1 MTRISSWKVA
11 VAALLLAGC
20 ASTGT
25 ASTTAGTDSK
35 PPDHQIHYCKN
46 VDAYRIQDCAKAILP
61 ATPLGQQLQWVLAQ
75 LGGDAATLTETEV
88 REHLSAEF
96 LTLVMPPEAVI
107 GALQGTLAEQGPQHL
122 VGFAYPPRERE
133 ALAIVANAA
142 GRRGAIPIGVSAGR
156 PALIEALGGENAPP
170 TIVPKGR
177 FSGWFEVGG
186 RRLFLRCSGHGSPTV
201 VFEGGVTHH
210 WFDLQNQVARFT
222 RVCTWDHPNGPIS
235 RSDPAPTPRTARD
248 FVADLHALLRTAR
261 VPGPYVLA
269 GGSNGGLYTQLY
281 ASTHPDQVAGL
292 VLIDAVHPAY
302 HKRRVAMFKP
312 LLPPDQWEALRQ
324 DAMAVPHRLVD
335 PEQVDIWTSE
345 RQVRRALRRAP
356 LRPMPLVA
364 LAHGRPEDPS
374 APFVEQDERLWRQL
388 QRELA
393 RLVPGGRLVIATQ
406 SGHNIQDEQPELVLD
421 AVRDVVRAVRKGQRR
436 PA

>member
-61 ATPLGQQLQWVLAQ
+61 ATPLGQQLQWVLDQ
-75 LGGDAATLTETEV
+75 LGGDATSLTETEV
-88 REHLSAEF
+88 REHVSAEF

-107 GALQGTLAEQGPQHL
+107 GALQGSLAEQGAQRF

-133 ALAIVANAA
+133 ALAIVQNAA
-142 GRRGAIPIGVSAGR
+142 GSRGAIPIGVTAGQ

-170 TIVPKGR
+170 TIVPRGR
-177 FSGWFEVGG
+177 FSGWFDVGG
-186 RRLFLRCSGHGSPTV
+186 RRLFLRCVGHGSPTV
-201 VFEGGVTHH
+201 VFEGGLISD
-210 WFDLQNQVARFT
+210 WYQLQTQVAGFT
-222 RVCTWDHPNGPIS
+222 RVCSWDHPGGPRS
-235 RSDPAPTPRTARD
+235 RSEPDSDPRTARD
-248 FVADLHALLRTAR
+248 FVADLHALLPAAR
-261 VPGPYVLA
+261 VPYVLA
-269 GGSNGGLYTQLY
+269 GHSNGGLYTQLY

-292 VLIDAVHPAY
+292 VLIDTVHPAY
-302 HKRRVAMFKP
+302 HQRRLAMLKR

-324 DAMAVPHRLVD
+324 DAITVKHRLLD

-345 RQVRRALRRAP
+345 RQTRQALRHAP
-356 LRPMPLVA
+356 LRSMPLVA
-364 LAHGRPEDPS
+364 LAHGRPDDPG
-374 APFVEQDERLWRQL
+374 APYIEQDERLWRQL
-388 QRELA
+388 QRELSQ
-393 RLVPGGRLVIATQ
+393 LVAGGRLVVATE
-406 SGHNIQDEQPELVLD
+406 SGHNIHLEQPQLVLD
-421 AVRDVVRAVRKGQRR
+421 AIRDVVRAVRAGNLV
-436 PA
+436 PH